1 MRSDVIHGT
10 ITLIDIGYS
19 DGAKLSGLP
28 RLDSGVRLRRFD
40 GHRKLSLVFIVDG
53 LG

>member
-1 MRSDVIHGT
+1 MRGDVIHRA

-19 DGAKLSGLP
+19 DGSKLSALP
-28 RLDSGVRLRRFD
+28 GLDSGVRLRRFD
-40 GHRKLSLVFIVDG
+40 GHRKLSLVLIVDG